1 MDIQIHHEVD
11 KAIRALPQC
20 VLDSFNTLENRL
32 KQGDDLSEFIN
43 TIPFSL
49 GDAIGNRTLL
59 EHYHLRPCQ
68 PVCYLVY
75 LLRLGK
81 TVYILDIS
89 EHPKPGKFASNE
101 LEERLYSR
109 LYDMCPDFKD
119 YRLPGT
125 YRSGFQV
132 NKNDMYRVR
141 FAKDVP
147 CVAPVRTS
155 SGDYLP
161 LGQLKDFKEGR
172 SRVGVIVGSFDIH
185 RKKIPYDALQ
195 CIDSDDH
202 TDMET
207 LTLYDAGW
215 KCYSGIFRKE
225 TEHLLLCFC
234 SLHNVVIK
242 VSTRKEPQVFAFSE
256 ENFQRVYQDYKV
268 KFPSIDEKYLDP
280 GEIVNTLIENFPLHT
295 VSAQNQRNS

>member
-1 MDIQIHHEVD
+1 MNDIC
-11 KAIRALPQC
+11 R
-20 VLDSFNTLENRL
+20 
-32 KQGDDLSEFIN
+32 DL
-43 TIPFSL
+43 
-49 GDAIGNRTLL
+49 
-59 EHYHLRPCQ
+59 
-68 PVCYLVY
+68 
-75 LLRLGK
+75 
-81 TVYILDIS
+81 
-89 EHPKPGKFASNE
+89 
-101 LEERLYSR
+101 
-109 LYDMCPDFKD
+109 KD

-125 YRSGFQV
+125 FRSGFRV
-132 NKNDMYRVR
+132 AKNDMYRVR
-141 FAKDVP
+141 FTKDIP
-147 CVAPVRTS
+147 CVTPVRTS
-155 SGDYLP
+155 NGDYLP
-161 LGQLKDFKEGR
+161 LGQLNYLKEGR
-172 SRVGVIVGSFDIH
+172 SIVGVNVGSFDVS
-185 RKKIPYDALQ
+185 RQEIPDDALQ
-195 CIDSDDH
+195 CMDSEDH

-225 TEHLLLCFC
+225 TEQILLCFC